1 MSLLGNMMTV
11 LLYPVGLISIVASV
25 ITTLVGLSV
34 TVSILFIMTW
44 IWKKRQRKRQLSQD
58 HVASGI
64 GLMMTKFLTIV
75 LTEIIELK
83 NDAIEMKPN
92 ELYEVINADNIETT
106 PNEVYGVR
114 RQQSQVV
121 RGSTDESRNS
131 SMQTTVYETVL

>member
-1 MSLLGNMMTV
+1 
-11 LLYPVGLISIVASV
+11 
-25 ITTLVGLSV
+25 
-34 TVSILFIMTW
+34 MTW